1 MTNTETTFNTE
12 FFDSKIENQPYLDPL
27 TREVLEAW
35 MEAND
40 DSIEVIFQERDE
52 WEKKKEFLEKPDEQS
67 TNKHTILSLPTDLNL
82 LEIPDVVDTLYK
94 HVFRNNPELS
104 TQGIKKFGKLAE
116 TFKKVGVYINENI
129 GNMKEGK
136 DIAEDLSKKFFNH
149 GLSLESKITT
159 KDQPVQPTV
168 LSESDKRELD
178 KWLIGKERYYKVM
191 SRLGSNPSQEDIN
204 RERQRH
210 FEGYFKALSRK
221 GFQREWNEFSDPIAE
236 IQKKTKRG
244 IENTLSF
251 DSDIYRAI
259 FESGKKSMK
268 EKIKRPRTIKLFL
281 EMLHDVEGKELMIK
295 HQKLYDYLEIPRLKE
310 ELTEVR
316 STGDIEK
323 ISKKEFEIATKIR
336 EEINTYEYEDFAMIP
351 SEVVKDNYLQCLTS
365 TLFGTSLLDELG
377 IKYLYV
383 APPNHSMTFLLTS
396 NGKLYW
402 QDFTPEQFSK
412 NGKEVTSDM
421 FEENPNIL
429 ALAENS
435 DFFNIIEKQS
445 QKKFS
450 ISNSADVMMSHL
462 ISNLGGILKGEKAIQ
477 LNKKSIEINPNDPE
491 LYNNLASSY
500 DSLKRYEDALEA
512 IKEGIKVD
520 RNYVHF
526 YENLA
531 KVFRKLG
538 RDEDVVKALEEG
550 QKRDPNNS
558 YWSKS
563 LAPAY
568 EKLGRYEDART
579 ARIDAFIIDTFINES
594 TD

>member
-1 MTNTETTFNTE
+1 
-12 FFDSKIENQPYLDPL
+12 
-27 TREVLEAW
+27 
-35 MEAND
+35 
-40 DSIEVIFQERDE
+40 
-52 WEKKKEFLEKPDEQS
+52 
-67 TNKHTILSLPTDLNL
+67 
-82 LEIPDVVDTLYK
+82 
-94 HVFRNNPELS
+94 
-104 TQGIKKFGKLAE
+104 
-116 TFKKVGVYINENI
+116 
-129 GNMKEGK
+129 
-136 DIAEDLSKKFFNH
+136 
-149 GLSLESKITT
+149 
-159 KDQPVQPTV
+159 
-168 LSESDKRELD
+168 
-178 KWLIGKERYYKVM
+178 
-191 SRLGSNPSQEDIN
+191 
-204 RERQRH
+204 
-210 FEGYFKALSRK
+210 
-221 GFQREWNEFSDPIAE
+221 
-236 IQKKTKRG
+236 
-244 IENTLSF
+244 
-251 DSDIYRAI
+251 
-259 FESGKKSMK
+259 
-268 EKIKRPRTIKLFL
+268 
-281 EMLHDVEGKELMIK
+281 
-295 HQKLYDYLEIPRLKE
+295 
-310 ELTEVR
+310 
-316 STGDIEK
+316 
-323 ISKKEFEIATKIR
+323 
-336 EEINTYEYEDFAMIP
+336 
-351 SEVVKDNYLQCLTS
+351 
-365 TLFGTSLLDELG
+365 
-377 IKYLYV
+377 
-383 APPNHSMTFLLTS
+383 MTFLLTS